1 MSFLWFLISQYGA
14 GTIRFTTFNIMRHK
28 RIGRSSGYVSQTDHL
43 DQKAKK
49 LRCPIAMRQ
58 IRLPR
63 MLIIGNLRLIALA
76 CSAMRRIRPRV
87 MTHVAGPITA
97 LAVFCA
103 AAPAASAQ
111 QAPDLAAPPPLV
123 SPSPPN
129 SFLSGLQVI
138 AYPYFWM
145 AGLNMAITT
154 PLARAP
160 KVNISAGPGEIIS
173 DLNNVPFMGAA
184 ELRDGPLGFLP
195 DAMHIPLGSRSPRE
209 TSFFGGN
216 TGVALSFVT
225 GDFLYRVLD
234 QPPQTM
240 DGGLGFRFW
249 DVSTDTILN
258 GRGFIPTVIICI

>member
-1 MSFLWFLISQYGA
+1 
-14 GTIRFTTFNIMRHK
+14 MRHK

-209 TSFFGGN
+209 TSFFGRQHWGGPKLRDRRFPLPRPRPA
-216 TGVALSFVT
+216 TSDDGRRPRFSLLGRVDRHDFERQRVYPDCDYLYLGSSLFSILIYYLYLFRLSPI
-225 GDFLYRVLD
+225 R
-234 QPPQTM
+234 
-240 DGGLGFRFW
+240 
-249 DVSTDTILN
+249 
-258 GRGFIPTVIICI
+258 